1 MTTKLYVGNMNFR
14 VGEDDLGELFAQYG
28 NVVSVKIIAD
38 RETYRSKGF
47 GFVEMEEKG
56 AADEA
61 IQALNDSVWMDRK
74 IVVNIARERT
84 ERSERPRNNYN
95 NNY

>member
-1 MTTKLYVGNMNFR
+1 MTTKLYVGNMNFKA
-14 VGEDDLGELFAQYG
+14 VEDDLGNLFAQFG
-28 NVVSVKIIAD
+28 NVLSARIITD

-47 GFVEMEEKG
+47 GFVEMEEKS

-74 IVVNIARERT
+74 LVVNAAR
-84 ERSERPRNNYN
+84 ERSERPRYN
-95 NNY
+95 DRY

>member
-14 VGEDDLGELFAQYG
+14 AVEDDLGDLFAQYG
-28 NVVSVKIIAD
+28 NVVSVKIISD

-47 GFVEMEEKG
+47 GFVEMEEKS

-74 IVVNIARERT
+74 LVVNIARERA
-84 ERSERPRNNYN
+84 ERPRNNYN
-95 NNY
+95 NY

>member
-14 VGEDDLGELFAQYG
+14 VVEDDLGELFAQFG
-28 NVVSVKIIAD
+28 NVMSVKIITD

-47 GFVEMEEKG
+47 GFVEMEEKD

-61 IQALNDSVWMDRK
+61 IKELNDSVWMDRK
-74 IVVNIARERT
+74 LVVNIARERT
-84 ERSERPRNNYN
+84 ERPRYN
-95 NNY
+95 NDRY